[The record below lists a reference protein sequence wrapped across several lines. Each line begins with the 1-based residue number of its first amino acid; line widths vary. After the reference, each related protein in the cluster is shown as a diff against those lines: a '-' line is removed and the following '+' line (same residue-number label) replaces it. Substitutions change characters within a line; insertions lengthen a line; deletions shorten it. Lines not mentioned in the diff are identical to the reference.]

1 MPRKRLAEAEN
12 PSRDLAVENRARL
25 TPALGAAG
33 PLQARVRRPLVL
45 LRDRGWMIQGTL

>member
-25 TPALGAAG
+25 TPALS
-33 PLQARVRRPLVL
+33 ARRSWSAPSE
-45 LRDRGWMIQGTL
+45 G